1 MPAKSRLNVFPR
13 GYLLLF
19 DRREAPSYSPTTGVA
34 LLFAFCFLEYL
45 IGPRASILHWFG
57 VSQPPTWV
65 RIMVLSAIAMLATVL
80 ARAKLS
86 DVGLIP
92 FSRWRAAETI
102 YVGQVVL
109 VAAAIFMFINLATP
123 RAQPAAAMQLVA
135 ISAATEIIWGF
146 YQELIY
152 RGLLQTELAR
162 RFGAIAGIVVAN
174 VLFVFGPLHFYEFSG
189 SSTPLSKAIFFSA
202 TFAIGLIFGYIALR
216 TRNVIFVGILH
227 GVGDA
232 VANVPQILHGAH
244 S

>member
-1 MPAKSRLNVFPR
+1 MPAKSRLNVFLR

-19 DRREAPSYSPTTGVA
+19 ERREAPSYSPKTGIA
-34 LLFAFCFLEYL
+34 LLIAFFFMEYL
-45 IGPRASILHWFG
+45 VGPRASILQWFG
-57 VSQPPTWV
+57 VAQPPSWA
-65 RIMVLSAIAMLATVL
+65 RIIVLSAIAMLATLL

-86 DVGLIP
+86 DVGLLP
-92 FSRWRAAETI
+92 FSRWTAGETI
-102 YVGQVVL
+102 YVGQAFL
-109 VAAAIFMFINLATP
+109 VGAAIFMFINLATL
-123 RAQPAAAMQLVA
+123 RAQPGAAMQLVA

-189 SSTPLSKAIFFSA
+189 SSAPLSKAIFFSA

-216 TRNVIFVGILH
+216 TRNVMFVGILH

-232 VANVPQILHGAH
+232 VANVPQFLHGAR
-244 S
+244 